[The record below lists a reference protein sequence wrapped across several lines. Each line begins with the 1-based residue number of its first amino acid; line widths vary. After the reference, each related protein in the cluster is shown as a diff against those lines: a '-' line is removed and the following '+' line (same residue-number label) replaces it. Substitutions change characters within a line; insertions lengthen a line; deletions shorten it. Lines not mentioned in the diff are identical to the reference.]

1 MSYSFYFR
9 APKRGTYAGNDFE
22 VLQFTFIYTLY
33 SNRENEPPNQEVA
46 RRLLKEVQEVEHV
59 KNDSLCTERRIFGMF
74 PFGIDCFN
82 WSGPLN

>member
-1 MSYSFYFR
+1 MSHQTKKL
-9 APKRGTYAGNDFE
+9 PE
-22 VLQFTFIYTLY
+22 
-33 SNRENEPPNQEVA
+33 
-46 RRLLKEVQEVEHV
+46 EVQEVEHV

>member
-1 MSYSFYFR
+1 MPEMTLRFCNLLLSTHYIPTGRMSHQTKKL
-9 APKRGTYAGNDFE
+9 PE
-22 VLQFTFIYTLY
+22 
-33 SNRENEPPNQEVA
+33 
-46 RRLLKEVQEVEHV
+46 EVQEVEHV